1 MPSDCDGVSCFQ
13 QIFEKKLNIYL
24 WSLGIFTFLWVLA
37 PSWQHFGCRF
47 LCQQSLVELQY
58 RLIDLNQDSKALQG
72 VKKGKLKKTTEI
84 STFLVNFRLI
94 HIQNCSVQI
103 KKIKMGYL
111 AFNWKKNYFWRTLT
125 DDARHK
131 NVPPPLDLTWILK
144 PHHKRNN
151 KVSRKIGTT
160 NTTWDK
166 SCNLIGQKLQN
177 TFQ

>member
-1 MPSDCDGVSCFQ
+1 MPSDCNGVSCFQ

-24 WSLGIFTFLWVLA
+24 WSLGIFTLLWVLA

-47 LCQQSLVELQY
+47 FCQQSLVELHY
-58 RLIDLNQDSKALQG
+58 RLIDLNQDSKVIKG

-84 STFLVNFRLI
+84 STFFVNFRLI